1 MTLLQKGLSTAKR
14 AHLPWYPALPAS
26 AGFVWGGEK
35 GFCSGLIHVN
45 SWLKILDLERTLR
58 CKLRS
63 MDIQKDKLT
72 IQEVAKAT
80 GLTPH
85 TLRYYERIGLIHPIN
100 RQENTRRY
108 YSAED
113 IGWIDFLLK
122 LRATGMSI
130 KDMQRYA
137 ELQRQGDETLPERV
151 EMLKSLRDQ
160 VEAHIADLHEHLKLV
175 YYKIEFYQKIV
186 DEKVLERL

>member
-1 MTLLQKGLSTAKR
+1 
-14 AHLPWYPALPAS
+14 
-26 AGFVWGGEK
+26 
-35 GFCSGLIHVN
+35 
-45 SWLKILDLERTLR
+45 
-58 CKLRS
+58 

-100 RQENTRRY
+100 REENTRRCY
-108 YSAED
+108 TAD
-113 IGWIDFLLK
+113 DVGWIDFLLK

-151 EMLKSLRDQ
+151 EMLKSLRDK
-160 VEAHIADLHEHLKLV
+160 VESHIEEMNEHLKLIH
-175 YYKIEFYQKIV
+175 YKIDYYSKVVEEQML
-186 DEKVLERL
+186 EKA